1 MRIYSTRAESV
12 LTSVVSGPAW
22 DFSLD
27 SRLCIPPYLTWVGEV
42 CPTTTLNLPLL
53 GCSRLTLQ
61 REVST
66 SSIKGNG
73 LAEPLRKLCE
83 PSSVPGTH
91 RDLALESSAEY
102 AYSYMW
108 TMKGTEIDSSKTVM
122 YHDVVLILKV
132 MYNVSIRIRHQRING
147 STDQR
152 INGSTDQRINGSTDQ
167 RINGSTDQRILVCG
181 M

>member
-108 TMKGTEIDSSKTVM
+108 TMKGTEIDSSKTVI
-122 YHDVVLILKV
+122 Y
-132 MYNVSIRIRHQRING
+132 
-147 STDQR
+147 STMMW
-152 INGSTDQRINGSTDQ
+152 SS
-167 RINGSTDQRILVCG
+167 
-181 M
+181 